1 VNRVEWPMMG
11 SARASLWTRSS
22 WARDF
27 AFRSLAAARSRRARL
42 IGPPKE
48 MGVVEKGDTW
58 KDLGVICRIQG
69 GDIDN
74 DCRALVRPREVAM
87 TLGRKSSKS
96 QFFENHIS
104 TKGVQLGVDRLIHN
118 CTIAPISSMLC
129 YCIPTD
135 ISVCPVYNA
144 PS

>member
-1 VNRVEWPMMG
+1 MG
-11 SARASLWTRSS
+11 SERASLWARSS
-22 WARDF
+22 WARDL

-58 KDLGVICRIQG
+58 TDLGVICRIQG

-87 TLGRKSSKS
+87 TLGTKKFEKSI
-96 QFFENHIS
+96 F
-104 TKGVQLGVDRLIHN
+104 
-118 CTIAPISSMLC
+118 
-129 YCIPTD
+129 
-135 ISVCPVYNA
+135 
-144 PS
+144 

>member
-1 VNRVEWPMMG
+1 MNRVEWPIMG
-11 SARASLWTRSS
+11 SARASLCVRSS

-27 AFRSLAAARSRRARL
+27 AFRSLAAARSLRARL

-58 KDLGVICRIQG
+58 TDLGVICRIQG

-87 TLGRKSSKS
+87 TLGTKKFEKSI
-96 QFFENHIS
+96 F
-104 TKGVQLGVDRLIHN
+104 
-118 CTIAPISSMLC
+118 
-129 YCIPTD
+129 
-135 ISVCPVYNA
+135 
-144 PS
+144 

>member
-1 VNRVEWPMMG
+1 VNWVEWPRTG
-11 SARASLWTRSS
+11 SERASLWARSS

-48 MGVVEKGDTW
+48 MGVVEKGDIW

-87 TLGRKSSKS
+87 ALGRKSSKIN
-96 QFFENHIS
+96 FLKITFRP
-104 TKGVQLGVDRLIHN
+104 RLY
-118 CTIAPISSMLC
+118 S
-129 YCIPTD
+129 
-135 ISVCPVYNA
+135 
-144 PS
+144 

>member
-1 VNRVEWPMMG
+1 MEARISRGRRREFVNRVEWPIMG

-27 AFRSLAAARSRRARL
+27 AFRSFAAARSRRARL

-69 GDIDN
+69 DDIDN

-87 TLGRKSSKS
+87 TTRTKKFEKSI
-96 QFFENHIS
+96 F
-104 TKGVQLGVDRLIHN
+104 
-118 CTIAPISSMLC
+118 
-129 YCIPTD
+129 
-135 ISVCPVYNA
+135 
-144 PS
+144 